1 MNASSIRQAIFA
13 QLATIPEP
21 CGIAMGR
28 SINICEMGL
37 IEDVF
42 IDGGK
47 VKIVL
52 CLTDPGCIHFSAL
65 QRYIRDVVSLVD
77 SVQTVEVVQTTE
89 RLWTPDREMRRVSTL

>member
-1 MNASSIRQAIFA
+1 MNASCIRQAIFA
-13 QLATIPEP
+13 QLATIAEP

-28 SINICEMGL
+28 SINICDMGL
-37 IEDVF
+37 IEEVL
-42 IDGGK
+42 IEGGN

-89 RLWTPDREMRRVSTL
+89 QLWTPDRENRRT